1 MKSIKDIDLKGKK
14 VFIRVDFNVPIEKGQ
29 ILDDTRILKTLPT
42 LEYALKAG
50 AKVILCSHLG
60 RPKGK
65 RIPELSL
72 KPVYEYLK
80 KVFKVSVKF
89 LEELEEEKAEKELE
103 NLREGEILLLE
114 NIRFYEGETKNDPE
128 LVKKLL
134 PFAEVFINEAFPVS
148 HRTHASVVGLAE
160 IVKEKG
166 IGFQTQKE
174 LNYLSKVV
182 DTPEKPLFAV
192 IGGSKISTKIEVL
205 KNLLTKVDKLII
217 GGAMANTFLLAK
229 NFCVGS
235 SLVERDYLKLALEI
249 LDLAEDR
256 GVKVYLPIDLVVK
269 RGGEIREVFLNE
281 VKEEDQILDI
291 GLETIKLFSL
301 ALEGAKTV
309 VWNGPLGYFEEKPFD
324 RGTRLIAQKIA
335 TLSSTTIAGGGDTLL
350 AIKRAGV
357 EHAFSF
363 LSIAGGAFLEYL
375 EGKELPGIAVLK
387 K

>member
-1 MKSIKDIDLKGKK
+1 MKSIKEIDLKGKK
-14 VFIRVDFNVPIEKGQ
+14 VFIRVDFNVPIERGQ
-29 ILDDTRILKTLPT
+29 ILDDTRILKTIPT

-80 KVFKVSVKF
+80 KVLKVSVKF
-89 LEELEEEKAEKELE
+89 LEELEGEKAEKELE

-128 LVKKLL
+128 LVKKLA

-148 HRTHASVVGLAE
+148 HRAHASVVGLAE
-160 IVKEKG
+160 IIKEKG
-166 IGFQTQKE
+166 VGFQTQKE

-229 NFCVGS
+229 NFSVGS

-249 LDLAEDR
+249 LDLAEDS

-269 RGGEIREVFLNE
+269 REEEIREVFLDE

-291 GLETIKLFSL
+291 GLETVKLFSS

-324 RGTRLIAQKIA
+324 RGTCLIARKIA
-335 TLSSTTIAGGGDTLL
+335 TLSSITIAGGGDTLL